1 MAQENATSMVGVYW
15 DFENIHASLWE
26 RAHGRDTWKEQRNYK
41 AEWIVDVKAVMG
53 FVASVGSVAI
63 NRAYNNW
70 QNFACYRHD
79 FHEFNVDLVQLY
91 PRGMKNGA
99 DIRLVLD
106 VIEDIHHYPHLTHI
120 VVVGGDSDYI
130 SLAQKV
136 QRSGRTIIG
145 IGVRETSNQFWV
157 RCCNEFKYY
166 DTLESAS
173 APTDDRTEV
182 RSLLLR
188 ALRSVRLQRGDDLVP
203 KATLKSVMKRLDASF
218 DEARFGFDSFTAF
231 IDAFADDIEHVRNDS
246 GGLVRERL
254 GSRPRTGEYIGL
266 RTALQQPSRG
276 GPPSDATGSVGPAP
290 STSTSRTI
298 ETGTF
303 SAPAIAAAEYPQT
316 RGLEPLSKSR
326 GGQAYEQILKR
337 GSVLP
342 LPAQWRQRA
351 LSYLGPIFDEAPE
364 RRLASVDNISLALG
378 KQLEAAGLDA
388 NRVLIERLKGNLLS
402 LRMLKFHGPNG
413 VGLHP
418 RTDDGRLCRAV
429 EEEMALR
436 VVQQAALPV
445 DLVAFSEVLFGSV
458 TARAINEAEALLKEA
473 APDAPL
479 TLDLISIVEHLGDPL
494 TAGILEARYPDRL
507 PRTNLRAM
515 DLTGR
520 FRLMPVLLLKKAGH
534 RVQPALDEEI
544 DGGDVLVLFGKLEEI
559 RLFEQAGDEVF
570 QGGALLI
577 PA

>member
-26 RAHGRDTWKEQRNYK
+26 RTHGRDTWKEQRNYK
-41 AEWIVDVKAVMG
+41 AEWIVDVKAVMS

-70 QNFACYRHD
+70 QYFACYRHD
-79 FHEFNVDLVQLY
+79 FHEFNVDLVQLF

-145 IGVRETSNQFWV
+145 IGIRETSNQFWV

-173 APTDDRTEV
+173 APADDRTEV

-188 ALRSVRLQRGDDLVP
+188 ALRSARLQRGDDLVP

-218 DEARFGFDSFTAF
+218 DEARFGFESFTAF
-231 IDAFADDIEHVRNDS
+231 IDAFSDDIEHVRNES

-254 GSRPRTGEYIGL
+254 GARPRTGEYIGL

-276 GPPSDATGSVGPAP
+276 APTSDVPSSFGPALAA
-290 STSTSRTI
+290 SRTVD
-298 ETGTF
+298 TGTF
-303 SAPAIAAAEYPQT
+303 PAPTIAATEYPQP

-364 RRLASVDNISLALG
+364 RRLASVDNISVALS

-418 RTDDGRLCRAV
+418 RTDDGRLGRAV

-458 TARAINEAEALLKEA
+458 TARALNEAESLLKEA

-494 TAGILEARYPDRL
+494 TEGVIEALYPERR
-507 PRTNLRAM
+507 PRTTLRAM
-515 DLTGR
+515 DLAGR
-520 FRLMPVLLLKKAGH
+520 FRLMPVLLVKKGGH

-544 DGGDVLVLFGKLEEI
+544 DGGDVLVLFGKLQEI
-559 RLFEQAGDEVF
+559 HLFEQAGDEVF
-570 QGGALLI
+570 QGGALPI